1 MADHASG
8 PSADTL
14 RVGTVEAA
22 GAGRGH
28 RAVTRR
34 KALPRDLLMGDPGR
48 AYDKIVTGQPGD
60 PVPVTAKLSREFY
73 DKFGDKI
80 ANELVNWFNQVDASY
95 RSEFKDLFEVH
106 FSRFDAKLEQRW
118 AQLDA
123 KLEQR
128 LAEVR
133 AELDA
138 KIDWLA
144 AELRVTLERR
154 LGEQT
159 RWLFGAWAIVLASV
173 IGLWFRQ

>member
-1 MADHASG
+1 MIRSWRANRGTPCLSPPSCLASSTTS
-8 PSADTL
+8 SA
-14 RVGTVEAA
+14 
-22 GAGRGH
+22 
-28 RAVTRR
+28 TRS
-34 KALPRDLLMGDPGR
+34 PMSWS
-48 AYDKIVTGQPGD
+48 TG
-60 PVPVTAKLSREFY
+60 S
-73 DKFGDKI
+73 
-80 ANELVNWFNQVDASY
+80 NQVNASY

-106 FSRFDAKLEQRW
+106 FSRFDARLEQRW

-138 KIDWLA
+138 KIDRLA